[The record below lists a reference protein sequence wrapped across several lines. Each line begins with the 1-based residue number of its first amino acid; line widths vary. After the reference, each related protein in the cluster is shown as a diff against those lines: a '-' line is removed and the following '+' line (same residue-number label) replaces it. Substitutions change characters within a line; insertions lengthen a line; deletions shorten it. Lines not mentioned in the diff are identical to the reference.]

1 MNEVKIKHP
10 ETPDLLRLHACDQ
23 QDLQVVS
30 AMLQDSLVTLS
41 DMVYWAEEKRFAILF
56 NRFCWETHCSAAK
69 TSKENPGQHIHGQHI
84 HGQRIHTG
92 CIFNDIEHVQQQGL
106 DESSPSQILNLLA
119 VEWHEDKK
127 AIHLIFSNNMAVKL
141 STPKVNCYLKD
152 LGDSWPTCWQPQHQ
166 A

>member
-41 DMVYWAEEKRFAILF
+41 DMVYWAEEKRFAILC
-56 NRFCWETHCSAAK
+56 NRFCWETHCSATKAAK
-69 TSKENPGQHIHGQHI
+69 EKP
-84 HGQRIHTG
+84 GQRIHTG
-92 CIFNDIEHVQQQGL
+92 CIFNDIEQVQQQGL

-127 AIHLIFSNNMAVKL
+127 SIHLIFSNNMAVKL

-152 LGDSWPTCWQPQHQ
+152 LGDSWPTCWQPQYQ

>member
-10 ETPDLLRLHACDQ
+10 ETPGLLRLHACDQ

-56 NRFCWETHCSAAK
+56 NRFCWETHCSATKAAK
-69 TSKENPGQHIHGQHI
+69 EKP
-84 HGQRIHTG
+84 GQRIHTG
-92 CIFNDIEHVQQQGL
+92 CIFNDIEQVQQQGL

-127 AIHLIFSNNMAVKL
+127 SIHLIFSNNMAVKL